1 MIPRMTRI
9 LTASVVALSTLTMS
23 GCALLES
30 GTSGVTLNILE
41 EGFTPPTLKL
51 GDVDMGCTFA
61 LANGPLVGAA
71 RNFYGDPSLM
81 ETVMLQSAAVCS
93 DARAIEEELRYIRA
107 SREKRSDEAQDAR
120 IAQKRLMALS
130 AHRQVTSF
138 ERMRTKLEQKYF
150 FKYGTNCPKFKRD
163 FDEMVYLLGSVSGV
177 QAVQSD
183 MGAQQAVGVS
193 LDIPPQVEFAMT
205 CLDNKKWWGAPQA
218 LRAAI
223 WSIIPGGSDGK
234 DVKGTFEA
242 NMAIGE
248 KAGVRLPHV
257 MAAIAAQTADDMPS
271 VRAAIKRFAT
281 IENFKVNTDYRLVDS
296 IAEAQMII
304 ISDRMWTQNTGS
316 RTPINSLGK
325 FWDDKASGPAIDAD
339 SFLK

>member
-23 GCALLES
+23 GCALVES
-30 GTSGVTLNILE
+30 ATSGVTLNILE
-41 EGFTPPTLKL
+41 EGFTPPALQM
-51 GDVDMGCTFA
+51 GDVDMSCTFA
-61 LANGPLVGAA
+61 TANGPLVGAA

-81 ETVMLQSAAVCS
+81 ETVLMQSASVCS
-93 DARAIEEELRYIRA
+93 DAKALEEELRYIRA
-107 SREKRSDEAQDAR
+107 SREKRSDDAQDAR
-120 IAQKRLMALS
+120 INQKRLLATS
-130 AHRQVTSF
+130 AHRQSDAF
-138 ERMRTKLEQKYF
+138 QRMRTKLEQKYF
-150 FKYGTNCPKFKRD
+150 FKYGSNCPRFKRD

-234 DVKGTFEA
+234 DVKGTFE
-242 NMAIGE
+242 NSMVLGE
-248 KAGVRLPHV
+248 RAGVRLPHV
-257 MAAIAAQTADDMPS
+257 MAALAAQSADDGAA
-271 VRAAIKRFAT
+271 VRAAIKRFASV
-281 IENFKVNTDYRLVDS
+281 ENFKVNKDYRLIDA
-296 IAEAQMII
+296 IAEVQMMN

-325 FWDDKASGPAIDAD
+325 FWDDKASGPALDAD

>member
-41 EGFTPPTLKL
+41 EGFTPPALKN

-61 LANGPLVGAA
+61 TANSPLVGAA

-81 ETVMLQSAAVCS
+81 ETVLFQASAVCS
-93 DARAIEEELRYIRA
+93 DARALEEELRYIRA
-107 SREKRSDEAQDAR
+107 SREKRADEAQDAR

-138 ERMRTKLEQKYF
+138 ERMRNKLEQKYF
-150 FKYGTNCPKFKRD
+150 FKYGSNCPKFKRD
-163 FDEMVYLLGSVSGV
+163 FDEMVYLLGSISGL

-193 LDIPPQVEFAMT
+193 LDIPPLVDFAMT

-223 WSIIPGGSDGK
+223 WSITPGGSEGK
-234 DVKGTFEA
+234 DLKAIFDT

-248 KAGVRLPHV
+248 KSGVRLPHV
-257 MAAIAAQTADDMPS
+257 MAALAAQSADDTPT
-271 VRAAIKRFAT
+271 VRSIIKRFST
-281 IENFKVNTDYRLVDS
+281 IENYKVNTDYRLVDA
-296 IAEAQMII
+296 IAEAQVTI
-304 ISDRMWTQNTGS
+304 ISDRLWTQNTGS

-325 FWDDKASGPAIDAD
+325 FWDDKGAEAIDAD

>member
-23 GCALLES
+23 GCALVES
-30 GTSGVTLNILE
+30 ATSGVTLNILE
-41 EGFTPPTLKL
+41 EGFTPPALQM

-61 LANGPLVGAA
+61 TANGPLVGAA

-81 ETVMLQSAAVCS
+81 ETVLLQSASVCS
-93 DARAIEEELRYIRA
+93 DAKALEEELRYIRA
-107 SREKRSDEAQDAR
+107 SREKRSDDAQDAR
-120 IAQKRLMALS
+120 INQKRLMATS
-130 AHRQVTSF
+130 AHRQSDSF
-138 ERMRTKLEQKYF
+138 LRMRTKLEQKYF
-150 FKYGTNCPKFKRD
+150 FKYGSNCPRFKRD
-163 FDEMVYLLGSVSGV
+163 FDEMVYLLGSISGV

-205 CLDNKKWWGAPQA
+205 CLNNQKWWGAPQA

-223 WSIIPGGSDGK
+223 WSIIPGGADGK
-234 DVKGTFEA
+234 DVKGTFESS
-242 NMAIGE
+242 MAIGE
-248 KAGVRLPHV
+248 QAGVRLPHV
-257 MAAIAAQTADDMPS
+257 MAALAAQSADDTAG
-271 VRAAIKRFAT
+271 VRAAIKRFASV
-281 IENFKVNTDYRLVDS
+281 ENFKVNKDYRLIDA
-296 IAEAQMII
+296 IAEVQMMN

-316 RTPINSLGK
+316 RTPFNSLGK

>member
-9 LTASVVALSTLTMS
+9 FTASVVALSTLTMS

-41 EGFTPPTLKL
+41 EGFTPPALKM

-61 LANGPLVGAA
+61 TANGPLVGAA

-81 ETVMLQSAAVCS
+81 ETVLLQSASVCS
-93 DARAIEEELRYIRA
+93 DAKAVEEELRYIRA

-130 AHRQVTSF
+130 AHRQVTAF
-138 ERMRTKLEQKYF
+138 ERMRVKLEQKYF
-150 FKYGTNCPKFKRD
+150 FKYGSNCPRFKRD
-163 FDEMVYLLGSVSGV
+163 FDEMVYLLGSAAGV

-193 LDIPPQVEFAMT
+193 LDIPPQVDFAMT

-223 WSIIPGGSDGK
+223 WSIIPGGGEGK
-234 DVKGTFEA
+234 DIKAIFDS
-242 NMAIGE
+242 NMTLGE

-257 MAAIAAQTADDMPS
+257 MAAIAAQSADDTATL
-271 VRAAIKRFAT
+271 RAVIKRFST
-281 IENFKVNTDYRLVDS
+281 IENFKVSTDYRLVDAIS
-296 IAEAQMII
+296 EAQILT

-325 FWDDKASGPAIDAD
+325 FWDDKGAAAIDAD